1 MEDHQH
7 RLDEL
12 RQTVDQIDDELTRL
26 LSKRFDLAESIA
38 DLKHS
43 ASLPIYSPER
53 EAEILSRLPSEQHRQ
68 VFTVIL
74 DISRAIQTERQRRQA
89 S

>member
-1 MEDHQH
+1 MEDHQ
-7 RLDEL
+7 RCLNEL
-12 RQTVDQIDDELTRL
+12 RQEVDQIDDALIAL
-26 LSKRFDLAESIA
+26 LSKRFNLAESIA
-38 DLKHS
+38 DLKQS
-43 ASLPIYSPER
+43 GSLPIYSPER

-74 DISRAIQTERQRRQA
+74 DVSRAIQTERQRRQA

>member
-1 MEDHQH
+1 MNDHQH

-12 RQTVDQIDDELTRL
+12 RQEVDRIDDKLIEL
-26 LSKRFDLAESIA
+26 LSQRFDLAASIS
-38 DLKHS
+38 DLKHH

-53 EAEILSRLPSEQHRQ
+53 EARILSRLPTEFHRQ

-74 DISRAIQTERQRRQA
+74 DVSRAIQTERQHRR

>member
-1 MEDHQH
+1 MNDHQH

-12 RQTVDQIDDELTRL
+12 RQEVDRIDDALIAL
-26 LSKRFDLAESIA
+26 LSQRFNLAESIS
-38 DLKHS
+38 DLKHH

-74 DISRAIQTERQRRQA
+74 DVSRAIQTERQRRQA